1 MGLGRPHSISPAAA
15 AQAESVA
22 LEAGLSPSQASQ
34 LSSDALELAEERR
47 LDVADGNGNYEVG
60 LQASYNPIP
69 HHPPIFFSPPKWS
82 QIYANPLLNSR
93 LWELFNIRGNGLI
106 IYIYNMH
113 IYSIYTY
120 INTTIVRTAGNLD

>member
-1 MGLGRPHSISPAAA
+1 MGLGRPHSISP

-69 HHPPIFFSPPKWS
+69 LFFFHHLNGPNICKSPTQLS
-82 QIYANPLLNSR
+82 
-93 LWELFNIRGNGLI
+93 FVG
-106 IYIYNMH
+106 
-113 IYSIYTY
+113 
-120 INTTIVRTAGNLD
+120 VV